1 MTLEEARA
9 NPDERVLGFEVA
21 ERVADAVLFEGYLLY
36 PYRASSSKNQVRW
49 QFGVVAPRGH
59 VEAGG
64 SETWQMQT
72 ECLVEPSHD
81 APTLRVRVRFL
92 HLQARTV
99 EKALDPAGEGFE
111 PADSLEVKGEQILP
125 WEEAV
130 EERIDLPV
138 MDLCS
143 LVDAARSFPLEV
155 SGGRDIELVSDAA
168 EAIIGRVVRTRW
180 PIAGV
185 VQMEAEEV
193 DGFLRVRIRIENLS
207 PLSEADAPGR
217 DAALR
222 CSLLSA
228 HTLLAIRGGSFVSL
242 LDTPPEAGRA
252 VGLLANRHTF
262 PVLVG
267 EPDQRDV
274 MLSSPIILYDHPQ
287 IAPESPGDLFDS
299 TEIDEILTL
308 RILTLTDEEK
318 REARATDERARR
330 ILDRSEAI
338 PPEIFE
344 RLHGAVRSMGARS
357 DAAADT
363 SERATVTPL
372 MLRSDPFAPG
382 ADPFAPGAD
391 PFAPGADPFAL
402 ESLPDAPYWE
412 PEARVSPDVASVLI
426 AGCPVAKGS
435 RVVLRP
441 GPRGDSMDMFLRG
454 KEARVEAVFESVDDE
469 IFVAVTVGDDP
480 AGDLHSWYGRYF
492 YFRPTELEPL
502 DAVGGGGR

>member
-1 MTLEEARA
+1 MILEEARA
-9 NPDERVLGFEVA
+9 NPDEGVLGFEVA

-155 SGGRDIELVSDAA
+155 SGGRDIEFVSDAA
-168 EAIIGRVVRTRW
+168 EAIIGRIVRTRW

-357 DAAADT
+357 DAAPDT

-372 MLRSDPFAPG
+372 MLRSDPFG
-382 ADPFAPGAD
+382 PGAD